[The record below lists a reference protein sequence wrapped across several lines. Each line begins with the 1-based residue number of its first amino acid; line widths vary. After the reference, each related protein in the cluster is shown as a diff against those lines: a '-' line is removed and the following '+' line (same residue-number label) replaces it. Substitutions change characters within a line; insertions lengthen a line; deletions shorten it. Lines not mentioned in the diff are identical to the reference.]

1 MPRFR
6 LVPLVPRTH
15 RKAMRLQPPLAF
27 SWTPSPRILAASVG
41 CAAFLTSCGGSADSS
56 AAAPDL
62 DAPEVAAALAAVTP
76 AAIERHMRVLADDS
90 MAGRAPGSRGFEAAA
105 SYAEGV
111 LRDLGLQP
119 AGENGGYR
127 QAVPLRHS
135 TVVEPESGM
144 SVQTPAGTHDLTY
157 DVDFYLG
164 ADPLRPSVALDDAP
178 VIFVG
183 YGVSAS
189 GLGYDDYADADVAG
203 KVVLFLSGAPSS
215 FPSDE
220 RAYYSSGATK
230 TSEALGRGA
239 VGTMTFWAPGDP
251 RLRWDVNAARAK
263 RGSFDW
269 LDADG
274 TPSRADEALMGSAS
288 LNHSAVDALFTGS
301 PTPLEQA
308 MERASSDRPQAF
320 DLASRVSMRTV
331 TEHADVNSF
340 NVVAELEGSDPT
352 LRDEYV
358 TYVGHVDHFG
368 VGVAVNGDSIYNGAH
383 DNASGVSIVLETA
396 RAFTSLPT
404 APRRSVLFL
413 IVTAEEWG
421 LLGSDYFVEHPTVPR
436 ESLVANFSL
445 DMPFL
450 FHPLLDIVPY
460 GADHTSMG
468 DAVAT
473 AATHMGLGLGPDPIP
488 EQVLFIRSDHFSFI
502 RHGIPALFIKSGFET
517 GDERDGGAINTGY
530 RQERYHT
537 PFDDMSQDF
546 DFESGADHA
555 RINFLTGYVIAQE
568 DQRPTWNRG
577 DFFAGLFAGR

>member
-1 MPRFR
+1 M
-6 LVPLVPRTH
+6 
-15 RKAMRLQPPLAF
+15 
-27 SWTPSPRILAASVG
+27 
-41 CAAFLTSCGGSADSS
+41 
-56 AAAPDL
+56 
-62 DAPEVAAALAAVTP
+62 AAVSP
-76 AAIERHMRVLADDS
+76 EAIQHHMSVLADDS
-90 MAGRAPGSRGFEAAA
+90 MMGRAPGTEGFEKSA
-105 SYAEGV
+105 SYAQGV
-111 LRDLGLQP
+111 LQGLGLQP
-119 AGENGGYR
+119 AGEDGGWR

-135 TVVEPESGM
+135 TVVESASHM
-144 SVQTPAGTHDLTY
+144 SVQTPDGVRQLSY
-157 DVDFYLG
+157 DKDFYLG
-164 ADPLRPSVALDDAP
+164 ADALRPTVELNDAP

-183 YGVSAS
+183 YGVSAPD
-189 GLGYDDYADADVAG
+189 LGYDDYADADVTG

-230 TSEALGRGA
+230 TGEALSRGA

-251 RLRWDVNAARAK
+251 RFRWDVNAARAK
-263 RGSFDW
+263 RGSFAW

-274 TPSRADEALMGSAS
+274 TPSRGDEALMGSAS
-288 LNHSAVDALFTGS
+288 LNQGAVDALFGGS
-301 PTPLEQA
+301 PTPLDQA
-308 MERASSDRPQAF
+308 VAQAAANTPQAF

-331 TEHADVNSF
+331 SEHADVNSF
-340 NVVAELEGSDPT
+340 NVVAKLEGSDPE

-358 TYVGHVDHFG
+358 VYVGHVDHFG
-368 VGVAVNGDSIYNGAH
+368 VGVPVNGDSIYNGAH

-404 APRRSVLFL
+404 PPRRSVLFL
-413 IVTAEEWG
+413 IATAEEWG

-436 ESLVANFSL
+436 ESLVADFSL

-473 AATHMGLGLGPDPIP
+473 AAEHMGLGIGPDPIP

-517 GDERDGGAINTGY
+517 GDERDGGVINTTY

-537 PFDDMSQDF
+537 PFDDMTQDF

-555 RINFLTGYVIAQE
+555 RINFLTGYVIAQQ
-568 DQRPTWNRG
+568 DQRPTWNQG
-577 DFFAGLFAGR
+577 DFFAGKFAATNGGM